1 MKDIICAGLLNN
13 VNHDKRLMK
22 DVIRVGFVS
31 SINYEKGF
39 VQVTYPDRENAVS
52 GELPYFSDYYQMP
65 EVGDRVVVLYLT
77 NGNHEGFVLGKYY
90 HDENMPVK
98 SGKGLLHKPLH
109 QNGAEIRYEQNSDAF
124 YLKAG
129 QIQVDG
135 NTVNVNGDNITL
147 FANSLALSGG
157 KSSIETDGNAIKIK
171 AGNAIIEADSI
182 VLNSANITLNGTNIT
197 LKGDTITLQGKT
209 DKKVIA

>member
-1 MKDIICAGLLNN
+1 
-13 VNHDKRLMK
+13 MK
-22 DVIRVGFVS
+22 DVIRVGFIS

-109 QNGAEIRYEQNSDAF
+109 QNGAEILYQQNEDSF

-129 QIQVDG
+129 EIQVDG

-147 FANSLALSGG
+147 FANSLSLSGG

-171 AGNAIIEADSI
+171 AGNAVIEADSI
-182 VLNSANITLNGTNIT
+182 ILNSANITLNSANITLNGTNIT
-197 LKGDTITLQGKT
+197 LKGDSITLQGKT

>member
-1 MKDIICAGLLNN
+1 
-13 VNHDKRLMK
+13 MK

-31 SINYEKGF
+31 SIHYEKGF

-65 EVGDRVVVLYLT
+65 EVGDRVVVLYMT

-98 SGKGLLHKPLH
+98 SGKGLIHKPLH
-109 QNGAEIRYEQNSDAF
+109 QNGAEIRYQQDNDAF

-129 QIQVDG
+129 EIQVDG
-135 NTVNVNGDNITL
+135 NTVNVNGNNITL

-157 KSSIETDGNAIKIK
+157 KSSIETDGNTIKIK
-171 AGNAIIEADSI
+171 ASNAVIEADSI
-182 VLNSANITLNGTNIT
+182 VLNSSNITLNSANITLNGTNIT